1 MAVAAVV
8 GVATGASTDA
18 QAQAG
23 MAMAREL
30 RSGLGRSSGA
40 EQTRPRRI
48 GDARMAAGEASVA
61 AAAVRTFYLAILYPM
76 AIIIHLSCTSA
87 VKDKSHYW

>member
-1 MAVAAVV
+1 MAAVV

-40 EQTRPRRI
+40 EQTRPRRT

-61 AAAVRTFYLAILYPM
+61 AAARSLAYSLQLFRT
-76 AIIIHLSCTSA
+76 SCIGFS
-87 VKDKSHYW
+87 DS

>member
-8 GVATGASTDA
+8 GVATAGAA
-18 QAQAG
+18 VGA
-23 MAMAREL
+23 
-30 RSGLGRSSGA
+30 GA
-40 EQTRPRRI
+40 EQTRPRRT